1 MTYIYIYNF
10 SSLSLSVNRLIPRPH
25 CICVWEFCFE
35 SSGVQDRP
43 VLLTAA
49 GFAVL
54 MDAMTKI
61 LRTLLPSRLRRS
73 YLFKG

>member
-1 MTYIYIYNF
+1 MYIYNF
-10 SSLSLSVNRLIPRPH
+10 SSLSLFVNRLTPRPH
-25 CICVWEFCFE
+25 CICVWKFRFE
-35 SSGVQDRP
+35 SSGVQDWP

-61 LRTLLPSRLRRS
+61 LRTLLTLASEA
-73 YLFKG
+73 FIFI